1 MIPSSE
7 RIIFATINLVLALVH
22 QRTLSGQPTYNPTTK
37 DEFYGRADRLLTTD
51 LLELES
57 LELVQALVL
66 KAAYLREA
74 DMTNRSWIAAGT
86 AIRAAQAAGL
96 YNEYAGGSQ
105 AEREERRRL
114 WYSCVLMDRYVFF
127 TIIPRSFHFDT
138 PQGSKY
144 DLC

>member
-1 MIPSSE
+1 M
-7 RIIFATINLVLALVH
+7 
-22 QRTLSGQPTYNPTTK
+22 
-37 DEFYGRADRLLTTD
+37 FYGRAERLLTPD

-96 YNEYAGGSQ
+96 YNEYAGNSQ
-105 AEREERRRL
+105 ADREERRRL
-114 WYSCVLMDRYVFF
+114 WYSCVLMDRYVVF